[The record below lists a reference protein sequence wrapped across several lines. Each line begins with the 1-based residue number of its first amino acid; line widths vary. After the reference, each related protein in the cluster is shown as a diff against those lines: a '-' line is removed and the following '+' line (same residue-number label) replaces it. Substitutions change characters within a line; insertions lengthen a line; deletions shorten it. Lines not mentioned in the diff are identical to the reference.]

1 MILFSKKR
9 PRYRKG
15 LLLLWALSCF
25 FLGSGP
31 VWSEAP
37 ETDSVPTL
45 SASIEKNTARIGD
58 LLWVTLRYEIPEN
71 AKLPEKV
78 GIGGLE
84 TLTVLEHKTESHQI
98 KIRFMVD
105 QLESFDLGPFSLT
118 YIDHQN
124 NEQQLTTDP
133 IAITVLS
140 NLGETIEDAA
150 LKPIQ
155 DIISTQ
161 SGWLSYLLWAF
172 AAILL
177 FVGVA
182 GFLWWRK
189 KRRSHDMRAGVEDP
203 PHVKADKEID
213 KLIASGLFERGD
225 VKAFYFIF
233 SETIRRYME
242 SIRCFP
248 AAEMTTEEIARAIKT
263 DPSDQRILPLLRQAD
278 LVKFS
283 DLIPAPDRKDQDI
296 LMARTYIQQ
305 TRPMTNTLQENSS
318 LQEARS

>member
-1 MILFSKKR
+1 MNLFSIKR
-9 PRYRKG
+9 PRYQKG
-15 LLLLWALSCF
+15 LLLLWALVCL
-25 FLGSGP
+25 FLGSGAA
-31 VWSEAP
+31 WSETP
-37 ETDSVPTL
+37 ETDSVPAW
-45 SASIEKNTARIGD
+45 SASIEKNTAKIGE
-58 LLWVTLRYEIPEN
+58 LLWVTLRYALPEN
-71 AKLPEKV
+71 AKLPESG

-84 TLTVLEHKTESHQI
+84 TLTVIEHKTEPNQI
-98 KIRFMVD
+98 KIRFIVD

-133 IAITVLS
+133 ITITILS
-140 NLGETIEDAA
+140 NLGEKIEDAT
-150 LKPIQ
+150 LKPIA

-161 SGWLSYLLWAF
+161 SRWLLSLLWAF
-172 AAILL
+172 AVMLL
-177 FVGVA
+177 LGVVS
-182 GFLWWRK
+182 GFIWWRK
-189 KRRSHDMRAGVEDP
+189 KRRIHDMQAAMEDP

-213 KLIASGLFERGD
+213 NLIASGLFERGD

-242 SIRCFP
+242 SIRRFP
-248 AAEMTTEEIARAIKT
+248 AAEMTTEEIARKIKT

-278 LVKFS
+278 LIKFS

-305 TRPMTNTLQENSS
+305 TRPMTNGLQESPS
-318 LQEARS
+318 LQEVQS

>member
-1 MILFSKKR
+1 MTLFSLKR
-9 PRYRKG
+9 PSYRKG
-15 LLLLWALSCF
+15 LPLLWALICF

-31 VWSEAP
+31 VWSGAP
-37 ETDSVPTL
+37 ETDAVPTL
-45 SASIEKNTARIGD
+45 SASIEKNTAMIGD
-58 LLWVTLRYEIPEN
+58 LLWVTLRYKVPEN
-71 AKLPEKV
+71 AKLPEKL

-84 TLTVLEHKTESHQI
+84 TLTVLEHKTEHHQI
-98 KIRFMVD
+98 KIRFLVD
-105 QLESFDLGPFSLT
+105 QLESFDLGPFTLT
-118 YIDHQN
+118 YIDHHN
-124 NEQQLTTDP
+124 NEQQLTADP
-133 IAITVLS
+133 IAITVYS
-140 NLGETIEDAA
+140 NLGEKIENAA

-161 SGWLSYLLWAF
+161 SGWLSYLLWTLG
-172 AAILL
+172 AILL
-177 FVGVA
+177 FRAVA
-182 GFLWWRK
+182 GFLWWQK
-189 KRRSHDMRAGVEDP
+189 KRRIHGMRATVEDP
-203 PHVKADKEID
+203 PHVRADKEID

-305 TRPMTNTLQENSS
+305 TRPMTNDLQENSS
-318 LQEARS
+318 LQEVRS